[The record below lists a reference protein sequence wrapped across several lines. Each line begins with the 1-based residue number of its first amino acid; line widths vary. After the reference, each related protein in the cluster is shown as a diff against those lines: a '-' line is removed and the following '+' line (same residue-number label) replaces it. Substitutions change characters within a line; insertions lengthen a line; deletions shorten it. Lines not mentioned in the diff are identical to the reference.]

1 MQVPGV
7 FESQQFYKVGDWV
20 TFGWNYTSVVNKP
33 SAVNVIAQCSQIGAE
48 WTIAA
53 NMSYEA
59 NQTVYWDTAQYNGKQ
74 TPQLVVASYTLIIEN
89 ADQSKA
95 TGIPQAG
102 ALGSQAAYRFAMYTP
117 QEYVPFSDFT
127 CPMCNSAPS
136 QRQAAGLMFAMASI
150 TILSFT
156 WFATGSFGVF

>member
-89 ADQSKA
+89 ADQ
-95 TGIPQAG
+95 
-102 ALGSQAAYRFAMYTP
+102 Y
-117 QEYVPFSDFT
+117 
-127 CPMCNSAPS
+127 NS
-136 QRQAAGLMFAMASI
+136 RKN
-150 TILSFT
+150 
-156 WFATGSFGVF
+156 